1 MVENPQLLGEGERV
15 WAYALLNGFSDP
27 VILVDGERRT
37 VFANTAAGSVM
48 DITTVGR
55 DLAISFRHPSA
66 LEAVDEVLETG
77 IEKLVDVLIAAP
89 IQRTFQLHTRR
100 VKFSTAEQGG
110 VMIVMRD
117 VTAMKSADQMRRDFV
132 ANVSH
137 ELRSPISSLVGIIE
151 TLRESA
157 KADPDSQKRFLEIMA
172 EEAARMSRLI
182 DDLLSL
188 SRVEVSEHMPPDKC
202 VDISSILENTIE
214 LLQGRATE
222 NLMAIQLS
230 TAASLPDIP
239 GDADE
244 LTEVFENL
252 IDNAIK
258 YGDSKSDIKISIV
271 QIDRIPELNI
281 PCLAIYVKNK
291 GDGIPA
297 EHLPRL
303 TERFYRADKGRSRV
317 TGGTGLGLAI
327 VKHIVNRHRGR
338 LSIESSPGE
347 TTTFTV
353 YLPLFNG
360 GRRSN

>member
-1 MVENPQLLGEGERV
+1 MVENPQLVGEGERV
-15 WAYALLNGFSDP
+15 SAYALLDGFSDP

-37 VFANTAAGSVM
+37 VFANTAASCVM

-66 LEAVDEVLETG
+66 LEAVDEVLEKG
-77 IEKLVDVLIAAP
+77 IEKIVDVSIAAP
-89 IQRTFQLHTRR
+89 IQRTFQLQTRR
-100 VKFSTAEQGG
+100 VQFTDVEQGG

-117 VTAMKSADQMRRDFV
+117 VTAMKSADQMRQDFV

-188 SRVEVSEHMPPDKC
+188 SRVEVSEHMPPDKR
-202 VDISSILENTIE
+202 VDINSILEKTIE
-214 LLQGRATE
+214 LLQGRAVE
-222 NLMAIQLS
+222 KGMAIKLA
-230 TAASLPDIP
+230 TAAPLPDIP

-244 LTEVFENL
+244 LTEVFQNL

-258 YGDSKSDIKISIV
+258 YGDAKSDINISIV

-281 PCLAIYVKNK
+281 PCLAIYIKNK
-291 GDGIPA
+291 GDGIA
-297 EHLPRL
+297 GEHLPRL

-347 TTTFTV
+347 ITTFTV
-353 YLPLFNG
+353 YLPLFSDEQLPN
-360 GRRSN
+360 